1 MLCTIPLLPLLL
13 YSPPNFGALPANA
26 QPNPIVKT
34 LALPDLAVSVIEI
47 SASGE
52 ETIPHG
58 L

>member
-1 MLCTIPLLPLLL
+1 MLLH
-13 YSPPNFGALPANA
+13 YSPVVAALVQSPEFRANV

-47 SASGE
+47 SASDE
-52 ETIPHG
+52 EYITHG